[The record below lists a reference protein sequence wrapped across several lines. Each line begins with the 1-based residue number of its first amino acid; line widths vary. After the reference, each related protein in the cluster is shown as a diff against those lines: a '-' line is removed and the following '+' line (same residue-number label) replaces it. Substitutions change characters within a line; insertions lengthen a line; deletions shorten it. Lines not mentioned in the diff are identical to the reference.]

1 MHSSFSGN
9 QSKVHPSSEIEFCS
23 LAFLRRSDPFAF
35 KRRAAHTPY
44 HPDITMQVSSSSQS
58 RNGSGEYAEI
68 GPALVMLQSRHHETI
83 NSSHDYSEIPELPPD
98 RRRTWTHN
106 MATATELQQ
115 TGSET
120 LTNSENPYDLP
131 VLPPPSEELDNVSD
145 NVVDAEE
152 EPTARTDTEVQ
163 SPDPHKYHELEETPT
178 DSDSSKETPI
188 SDGILSVSSP
198 NPPTSPHS
206 YHVLE
211 GLPSDVQYPCH
222 SHAEEGMFQ
231 LQTIPEHPYHV
242 LEEQTLSSQVSHLE
256 TSPSNSQTLKEAT
269 PGFTDPE
276 VSDETFDSNDPKSD
290 LQNREYDRLVGPQ
303 HLYHILEKSSSAL
316 RPVICEFPLTE
327 YNHLDC
333 QTHAT
338 CQLLV
343 PKTDESV
350 VLNKTT
356 SSSDSSFEAAFDDPQ
371 YLISPRRR
379 PINIKAKSDV
389 GSHCRGMYGNGRLA
403 GHTEAEAPDLT
414 KYLGDYERDPSYV
427 ALLHKRSADKSS
439 EVASH
444 HQQTRRSSLPDLPH
458 VYQALES
465 TTMDP
470 RQQYERLRKQ
480 QVLASTETAI

>member
-1 MHSSFSGN
+1 
-9 QSKVHPSSEIEFCS
+9 
-23 LAFLRRSDPFAF
+23 
-35 KRRAAHTPY
+35 
-44 HPDITMQVSSSSQS
+44 MQVSSSSQS
-58 RNGSGEYAEI
+58 RDGSGEYAEI
-68 GPALVMLQSRHHETI
+68 GPALVMLQSRHHETM

-98 RRRTWTHN
+98 RRRNWTHY
-106 MATATELQQ
+106 MATTTELQQ
-115 TGSET
+115 TESET

-152 EPTARTDTEVQ
+152 EPTARTDTEAQ
-163 SPDPHKYHELEETPT
+163 SSDPHKYHELEETPT

-188 SDGILSVSSP
+188 SDRILSVSSP

-211 GLPSDVQYPCH
+211 GPPSDAQYLCH
-222 SHAEEGMFQ
+222 SHAEEGLFQ

-242 LEEQTLSSQVSHLE
+242 LEEEQTSQVTHLE
-256 TSPSNSQTLKEAT
+256 IDPSNSQTLKEAT

-276 VSDETFDSNDPKSD
+276 VSDETFDSNYPKSD

-303 HLYHILEKSSSAL
+303 HLYHILEKSSSAV
-316 RPVICEFPLTE
+316 RPMICEFPLTE

-333 QTHAT
+333 QAIHPPQTHAT

-350 VLNKTT
+350 VSNKTT

-389 GSHCRGMYGNGRLA
+389 GSHCRETYGNGRLA
-403 GHTEAEAPDLT
+403 GHTEAVDLT

-427 ALLHKRSADKSS
+427 ALLHKRSAEKSG
-439 EVASH
+439 EVANH
-444 HQQTRRSSLPDLPH
+444 HQHQQTRRSSLPDLPH

-480 QVLASTETAI
+480 QVLAPTETVI